1 MLRMIRQTKKPCL
14 AFKLFGA
21 GRASGSPRGGRA
33 RLPLC
38 LAGIKPTDAVIV
50 GMYPRFKDEV
60 RENTELVRRILTP
73 A

>member
-1 MLRMIRQTKKPCL
+1 MCRMIRQTKKPCL

-21 GRASGSPRGGRA
+21 GRASGSPEQVEHAFRFA
-33 RLPLC
+33 LD
-38 LAGIKPTDAVIV
+38 GIKRTDAVIV